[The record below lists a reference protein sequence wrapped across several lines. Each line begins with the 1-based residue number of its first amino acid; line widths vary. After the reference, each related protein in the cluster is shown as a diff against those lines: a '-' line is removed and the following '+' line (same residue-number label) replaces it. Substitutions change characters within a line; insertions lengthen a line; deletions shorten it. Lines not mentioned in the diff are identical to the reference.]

1 MRNISFGL
9 RVFVIFTLLVHAKG
23 DNDEEGRKSYLDDI
37 TIREEDIDVFESF
50 QNEFDD
56 DGNNSK
62 YRAADVDII
71 MEPTTSTRRVRVHA
85 GWGLLG
91 VAVGA
96 GISCSVFQHYR
107 RKEYKKLEL
116 ERSESYK
123 EENVEVVLSQEV

>member
-1 MRNISFGL
+1 MRKISFGL

-23 DNDEEGRKSYLDDI
+23 DDDEEGRKSYLDDLA
-37 TIREEDIDVFESF
+37 IREEDIDVFESF
-50 QNEFDD
+50 ENEFDD
-56 DGNNSK
+56 DGNNSR
-62 YRAADVDII
+62 YRASDADII
-71 MEPTTSTRRVRVHA
+71 MEPSSTTKRVRVHA

-96 GISCSVFQHYR
+96 GISCSAFQHYR

>member
-1 MRNISFGL
+1 MRSVSL
-9 RVFVIFTLLVHAKG
+9 ALHVFAIFTLLVHAKG

-37 TIREEDIDVFESF
+37 TIREEDIGVFESF

-107 RKEYKKLEL
+107 RKEYKSL
-116 ERSESYK
+116 ERSESCK
-123 EENVEVVLSQEV
+123 EENVEVVLNQEV